1 MALVY
6 RIADLNI
13 EITARGAYALKLL
26 APYGIKNYANIDFS
40 VSVSDEELESAVK
53 SAPEFPKAYHESLC
67 VLRQISNKLLND
79 YNGFLFHS
87 SAVAYGGKAYAF
99 TAQSGT
105 GKSTHTAL
113 LKRFL
118 GEKLRYVNDDKPFVR
133 YFGKDGANGEKEG
146 TFYVYGNPWNGK
158 HDLGENVKFP
168 LESVCFLSRGV
179 KNEIKKVSDPIL
191 YMPFIMNQ
199 VVYPESGEQAEKLLS
214 LLQIMF
220 EKVSFYYLKC
230 NMESDAP
237 EASFNA
243 MMKGND

>member
-1 MALVY
+1 MTLVY

-13 EITARGAYALKLL
+13 EITVRGAYALKLL
-26 APYGIKNYANIDFS
+26 APYEIKDYENIDFS
-40 VSVSDEELESAVK
+40 VTVSDEELDEAVK

-79 YNGFLFHS
+79 YGGFLFHS
-87 SAVAYGGKAYAF
+87 STVAYGGKAYAF

-113 LKRFL
+113 LKKLL
-118 GEKLRYVNDDKPFVR
+118 GEKLGYVNDDKPFVR
-133 YFGKDGANGEKEG
+133 YFENGAGGEKG

-158 HDLGENVKFP
+158 HNLGENVKFP
-168 LESVCFLSRGV
+168 LESVCFLSRGA
-179 KNEIKKVSDPIL
+179 KNEIKKVSDPVL
-191 YMPFIMNQ
+191 YMPFILNQ
-199 VVYPESGEQAEKLLS
+199 VVYPENGEQAEKLLS

-220 EKVSFYYLKC
+220 DKIKFYDLKC

-237 EASFNA
+237 KTSFNA